1 VSRVLFTTDPISWGF
16 TLHPCYSREWL
27 DDCYMYKVDNLIGC
41 HWYPLTPTSR
51 LSQECLSTGTN
62 MTKYGRHPSW
72 MVIER
77 ERRESWVTIGQW
89 ILTVNPDVGGA
100 LSRAS
105 LIGCLAGVQ
114 TLVLHCDSVN
124 VEVLASLCYDD
135 TCTWETERV
144 TVISQLQLQE
154 SRSQQFEE
162 DSSLIFLSLFRSVQ
176 VKWERGGEEVILDYW
191 HSKSPSNSTFTVV
204 IFPYIYS
211 EQKYKHNT

>member
-1 VSRVLFTTDPISWGF
+1 
-16 TLHPCYSREWL
+16 
-27 DDCYMYKVDNLIGC
+27 MYKVDHLIGC
-41 HWYPLTPTSR
+41 HSYPLTLTSR

-62 MTKYGRHPSW
+62 MTKYGRNPSW

-77 ERRESWVTIGQW
+77 ERRESWVYSTVTIGQW

-135 TCTWETERV
+135 TYTWETEHV
-144 TVISQLQLQE
+144 TVISQHQLQE
-154 SRSQQFEE
+154 SFSTVWRG
-162 DSSLIFLSLFRSVQ
+162 FLSHLPVF
-176 VKWERGGEEVILDYW
+176 IL
-191 HSKSPSNSTFTVV
+191 
-204 IFPYIYS
+204 IYS
-211 EQKYKHNT
+211 DQCRWSKKEEERKSF